1 MIEIIP
7 AMDLIDGKCV
17 RLTRGDFERKTI
29 YSDEPLDIAKGFE
42 AAGITRLHMV
52 DLDGA
57 KSGSPKNMSV
67 LEHVAK
73 HTSLDID
80 FGGGIKSDADLESV
94 FSAGAAMANIGS
106 LATTDSDTFL
116 SWVKRHG
123 GDRILLGADAKDGN
137 VAINGWQTVTAIEVT
152 EFVSRHA
159 RLGVTSIFVTDI
171 SRDGAM
177 GGPAIELY
185 EQIIS
190 LVPDLNLIASGGV
203 RSMIDV
209 EELERI
215 GCAGVIVGKAV
226 YEGRITMKELS
237 NYAR

>member
-17 RLTRGDFERKTI
+17 RLTRGDFELKTI

-42 AAGITRLHMV
+42 AAGLMRLHMV

-57 KSGSPKNMSV
+57 KSGSPKNISV

-73 HTSLDID
+73 HTSLKID

-106 LATTDSDTFL
+106 LATTDPDTFL
-116 SWVKRHG
+116 SWVKRYG

-137 VAINGWQTVTAIEVT
+137 VAINGWQTVTAIEIT
-152 EFVSRHA
+152 EFVSRNA

-177 GGPAIELY
+177 IGPAIELY

-203 RSMIDV
+203 RSMRDV

-215 GCAGVIVGKAV
+215 GCSGVIVGKAI
-226 YEGRITMKELS
+226 YEGRITLKELS
-237 NYAR
+237 NYAG